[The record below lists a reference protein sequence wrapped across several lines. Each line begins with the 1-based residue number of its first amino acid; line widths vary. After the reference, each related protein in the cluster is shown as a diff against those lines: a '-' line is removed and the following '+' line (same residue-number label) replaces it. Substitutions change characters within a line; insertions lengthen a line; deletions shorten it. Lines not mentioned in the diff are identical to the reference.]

1 MPQLHLYVSKEIAEA
16 LIRKA
21 KAQGISVS
29 RLLAEIVRREVSPS
43 WPQGYEQV
51 LGGWR
56 GEVPVRKEQELKEE
70 RVGFDLRS

>member
-1 MPQLHLYVSKEIAEA
+1 MPQLHLYVSKEMADA

-21 KAQGISVS
+21 KAQGMSVS
-29 RLLAEIVRREVSPS
+29 RLLAEIVRREVNPS

-56 GEVPVRKEQELKEE
+56 GEVPMRKTELKEE